1 MKNNTDPNINYQ
13 EVEEDCKKYNEAI
26 LNSSSKK
33 KIVVAGPGT
42 GKTFLF
48 KEILERKKNS
58 LTLTFIN
65 SLVEDLSLELYG
77 ISDVKTLHS
86 FALSRLSKV
95 NDSIEIYSKL
105 SGVIKEDA
113 RILLNEEIDFDFI
126 FHNRDDEN
134 ELIDFYGGRKNI
146 MVIITASLT

>member
-1 MKNNTDPNINYQ
+1 M
-13 EVEEDCKKYNEAI
+13 
-26 LNSSSKK
+26 
-33 KIVVAGPGT
+33 
-42 GKTFLF
+42 
-48 KEILERKKNS
+48 
-58 LTLTFIN
+58 
-65 SLVEDLSLELYG
+65 EDLSLELYG